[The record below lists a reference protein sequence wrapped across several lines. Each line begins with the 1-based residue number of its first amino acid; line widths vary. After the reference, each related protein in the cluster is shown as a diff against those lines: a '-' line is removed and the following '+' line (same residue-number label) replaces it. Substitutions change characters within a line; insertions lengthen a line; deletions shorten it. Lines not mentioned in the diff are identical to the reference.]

1 MGELGEQ
8 RWAVISERGC
18 EAQSLRHAEAAELV
32 RRLRGESVS
41 GLCVVTNEAAQ
52 RLQLG
57 AQTSP
62 NGNKP
67 PAATPQPARQQ
78 RRRRAAKT

>member
-18 EAQSLRHAEAAELV
+18 EAQSLPHAEAAALV
-32 RRLRGESVS
+32 RRLRGERIS
-41 GLCVVTNEAAQ
+41 GLCVVTNDAAE

-57 AQTSP
+57 EKTSP
-62 NGNKP
+62 NGSQP
-67 PAATPQPARQQ
+67 PARKPARQPQ
-78 RRRRAAKT
+78 RRRAAKT

>member
-18 EAQSLRHAEAAELV
+18 EARGLPHAEAAGLM
-32 RRLRGESVS
+32 RRLKGERVS
-41 GLCVVTNEAAQ
+41 GLCVVTNEAAE

-57 AQTSP
+57 AKTSP
-62 NGNKP
+62 NGSKP
-67 PAATPQPARQQ
+67 PAPKPARRQ
-78 RRRRAAKT
+78 RQRQRAAKT

>member
-18 EAQSLRHAEAAELV
+18 EAQSLPHAEAAGLM
-32 RRLRGESVS
+32 RRLRGERIS
-41 GLCVVTNEAAQ
+41 GLCVVTNEAAE
-52 RLQLG
+52 RLRLG
-57 AQTSP
+57 AMTSP
-62 NGNKP
+62 KGRKP
-67 PAATPQPARQQ
+67 PDPQPARQQ

>member
-1 MGELGEQ
+1 MGELSEQ

-32 RRLRGESVS
+32 RRLRGERIS
-41 GLCVVTNEAAQ
+41 GLCVVTDEAAG

-57 AQTSP
+57 EKTSP
-62 NGNKP
+62 NGSRP
-67 PAATPQPARQQ
+67 PAPQPARQQ